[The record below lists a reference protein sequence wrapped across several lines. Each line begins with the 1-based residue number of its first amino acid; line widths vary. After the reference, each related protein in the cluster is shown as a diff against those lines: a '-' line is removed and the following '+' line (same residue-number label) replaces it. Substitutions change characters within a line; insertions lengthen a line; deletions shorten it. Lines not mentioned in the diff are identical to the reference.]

1 MIKFLLILTFLRA
14 GQPITTAYG
23 YAERQ
28 ECLNSTLS
36 LVESG
41 IESGHVILHAECYPV
56 APSWDLRL

>member
-23 YAERQ
+23 YSEHAE
-28 ECLNSTLS
+28 CINSTFA

-41 IESGHVILHAECYPV
+41 IEAGHVILHAECYAV
-56 APSWDLRL
+56 APSWDLKL